1 MTNSKRRTP
10 SSALRDGAVSALI
23 IFAIALLTGWAVYT
37 SAATALKREVQDN
50 LLSLA
55 KSAAHLV
62 DGDLHEQIT
71 QPDQKYSDIYEAARK
86 PFFGLLHGNPN
97 IAFIYTVVP
106 KDDKIF
112 FILDSKILKEGDE
125 DDTSNV
131 MEEYKDATD
140 IMKQALKERHAMVEE
155 EAYTDEWGTF
165 LSGYAP
171 IYDSAD
177 NFIGIV
183 GADIRLTDY
192 LARLAN
198 VRHALLIGIFIAFL
212 ASICAGFVVFVVRRA
227 ALETAQKAHEKDLS
241 LKEMEERRRAEQER
255 ERKDADEKHRIML
268 NGLADGFE
276 ESVKGVIESLSNS
289 AQKIRGGAQGV
300 QHIAGETKQASSA
313 VSALADEAARTS
325 AQVSAAAEELSAS
338 IREISDQTQKS
349 SAIAS
354 DASSKAETTKS
365 AIQTLAAKSG
375 EVNDIL
381 GLITDVAEQINLLSL
396 NATIEAARAGE
407 AGKGFA
413 VVASEVKNLSNQ
425 VAGATARISTQ
436 INDMQHATSVSV
448 DSVMDIL
455 KIIEQLGQSTQSV
468 AAAVEEQAVVTNEIA
483 NNIGLTANGTQNITE
498 NIAGVEQGAEKTG
511 ETAAEVQDLADTL
524 AMEADLLREKVGD
537 FITRVRA

>member
-1 MTNSKRRTP
+1 MSASKRRIP

-23 IFAIALLTGWAVYT
+23 IFAIAVVTGWAVYM
-37 SAATALKREVQDN
+37 AAGSALKREVQDN

-55 KSAAHLV
+55 QSAAHLV
-62 DGDLHEQIT
+62 DGDLHTQIT
-71 QPDQKYSDIYEAARK
+71 APDQKYSDTYESARK
-86 PFFGLLHGNPN
+86 PFYALLKGNPN
-97 IAFIYTVVP
+97 IAFIYTAIP
-106 KDDKIF
+106 KDGKIY
-112 FILDSKILKEGDE
+112 FILDSKILKEGDK
-125 DDTSNV
+125 DDTSDV
-131 MEEYKDATD
+131 MEEYTDATD
-140 IMKQALKERHAMVEE
+140 IMKQALKEQHAMVEN

-171 IYDSAD
+171 IRDSRG

-198 VRHALLIGIFIAFL
+198 VRQALFIGIGIALLTSL
-212 ASICAGFVVFVVRRA
+212 CAGFVVFIVRRS
-227 ALETAQKAHEKDLS
+227 ALETAQKALEKDIS
-241 LKEMEERRRAEQER
+241 IKEMEERRRAEQEH
-255 ERKDADEKHRIML
+255 ERQEADEKHRVLL

-276 ESVKGVIESLSNS
+276 ESVKGVIESLSDS

-313 VSALADEAARTS
+313 VASLADEAARTS

-354 DASSKAETTKS
+354 DASNKAETTKS
-365 AIQTLAAKSG
+365 AIQTLAAKSA

-436 INDMQHATSVSV
+436 INDMQQATSVSV

-483 NNIGLTANGTQNITE
+483 NNIGLTASGTQNITE
-498 NIAGVEQGAEKTG
+498 NITGVERGAEKTG
-511 ETAAEVQDLADTL
+511 DTAAEVQDLADTL

-537 FITRVRA
+537 FITSVRA